1 MAIIEKIKENGEKVY
16 QYDGLSEDVLYD
28 MISELAEILGKY
40 VSKLKNIDLED
51 VRLDEALV
59 GEAYTRVDKRRD
71 YFVVFH
77 DDTQMNELKETA
89 LLVYWILKFKPIRIV
104 NDELQKKYPYIN
116 ENFAV
121 FLIYSTIKEETTRN
135 PQMIFSVS
143 KDYTSKLSYA
153 LKYWDLDKEAL
164 MLVMESLCEGMTVKK
179 GDD

>member
-1 MAIIEKIKENGEKVY
+1 MAIVEKIKENGDKVY
-16 QYDGLSEDVLYD
+16 QYEGLSEDVLYD
-28 MISELAEILGKY
+28 KISELADILDKY
-40 VSKLKNIDLED
+40 VSKLKDIDLED
-51 VRLDEALV
+51 LRLDEALV

-89 LLVYWILKFKPIRIV
+89 LLVYWLLKFKPIRIV
-104 NDELQKKYPYIN
+104 NNELQNVYPYIN

-121 FLIYSTIKEETTRN
+121 FLIYSTVKEETTRN
-135 PQMIFSVS
+135 PDMIFTVS
-143 KDYTSKLSYA
+143 KGYTEKLSYA